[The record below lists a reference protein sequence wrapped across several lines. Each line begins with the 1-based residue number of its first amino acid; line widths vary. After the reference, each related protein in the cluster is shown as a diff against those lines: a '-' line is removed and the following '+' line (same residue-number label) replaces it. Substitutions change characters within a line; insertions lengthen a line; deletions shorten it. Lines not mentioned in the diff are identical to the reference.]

1 MKKKLLA
8 MLLATA
14 MVCSLTACGGDSAG
28 NTNVG
33 TTDDGAADDGATDNN
48 VAADDGAAGND
59 TAADNGD
66 SAGSATTGSSLLTG
80 TLKLGVIGPLTGGA
94 ALYGNAVDNGAS
106 IAVDEINALSG
117 DFTIELNA
125 QDDEHDAEKSV
136 NAYNNLKDWNAQAI
150 IGCVTTT
157 PCVAVASEA
166 YADRMFML
174 TPSASAT
181 SVTEG
186 NDNVFQ
192 LCFSDPN
199 QGSASAQYIS
209 DNGLAQKVAIIY
221 NNSDAYSTGIYQT
234 FQNAADSLGMD
245 VVSVT
250 TFTDDTAND
259 FSVQLTEAQ
268 NAGADL
274 VFLPIYYTPASLIM
288 QQAASMSYDVTF
300 FGVDGMDGILSL
312 EGFDTS
318 LAEGVMLL
326 TPFSADATDD
336 MTVSFVNKYQSSN
349 GEVPSQFAADGYD
362 CAYAIYAALSYY
374 ADKNG
379 GYNVDGVS
387 YQDLCEILISV
398 FSDPSFSVDGITG
411 ESMTWTAAGEVNK
424 APKAV
429 VIENGVYVGL

>member
-1 MKKKLLA
+1 MKKKVLALL
-8 MLLATA
+8 LSGA
-14 MVCSLTACGGDSAG
+14 MVVSLAGCGGS
-28 NTNVG
+28 TEG
-33 TTDDGAADDGATDNN
+33 TPAAAEETTETEAAEETEGEGEAE
-48 VAADDGAAGND
+48 VAEASGEG
-59 TAADNGD
+59 G
-66 SAGSATTGSSLLTG
+66 LLTG
-80 TLKLGVIGPLTGGA
+80 TLKLGMIGPLTGAA
-94 ALYGNAVDNGAS
+94 ALYGTAVNNAAE
-106 IAVDEINALSG
+106 IAVEEINAISP
-117 DFTIELNA
+117 DFQIEYDG

-136 NAYNNLKDWNAQAI
+136 NAYNNLKDWGAQAI
-150 IGCVTTT
+150 VGCVTTT
-157 PCVAVASEA
+157 PCVAVAAEA
-166 YADRMFML
+166 NADRMFML

-181 SVTEG
+181 SVTAAG
-186 NDNVFQ
+186 DNIFQ

-209 DNGLAQKVAIIY
+209 DNGLAEKVAIIY

-234 FQNAADSLGMD
+234 FQAAADSLGMD

-268 NAGADL
+268 SAGADL
-274 VFLPIYYTPASLIM
+274 IFLPIYYTPASLIM
-288 QQAASMSYDVTF
+288 QQAASMNYDVKL

-336 MTVSFVNKYQSSN
+336 ATVSFVKKYTEAYSDT
-349 GEVPSQFAADGYD
+349 PSQFAADGYD
-362 CAYAIYAALSYY
+362 CPYAIYEALKFY

-379 GYNVDGVS
+379 GLDVTDMS
-387 YQDLCEILISV
+387 YADLCEILISV

-411 ESMTWTAAGEVNK
+411 EGMTWTAVGEVNK

-429 VIENGVYVGL
+429 VIENGAYVGL

>member
-1 MKKKLLA
+1 MKKKVLALL
-8 MLLATA
+8 LSGA
-14 MVCSLTACGGDSAG
+14 MVVSLVGCGGS
-28 NTNVG
+28 TEG
-33 TTDDGAADDGATDNN
+33 TPAAAEETTETEAAEETEGEGEAE
-48 VAADDGAAGND
+48 VAEASGEG
-59 TAADNGD
+59 G
-66 SAGSATTGSSLLTG
+66 LLTG
-80 TLKLGVIGPLTGGA
+80 TLKLGMIGPLTGAA
-94 ALYGNAVDNGAS
+94 ALYGTSVNNAAE
-106 IAVDEINALSG
+106 IAVEEINAISP
-117 DFTIELNA
+117 DFQIEYDG

-136 NAYNNLKDWNAQAI
+136 NAYNNLKDWGAQAI
-150 IGCVTTT
+150 VGCVTTT
-157 PCVAVASEA
+157 PCVAVAAEA
-166 YADRMFML
+166 NADRMFML

-181 SVTEG
+181 SVTAAG
-186 NDNVFQ
+186 DNIFQ

-209 DNGLAQKVAIIY
+209 DNGLAEKVAIIY

-234 FQNAADSLGMD
+234 FQAAADSLGMD

-268 NAGADL
+268 SAGADL
-274 VFLPIYYTPASLIM
+274 IFLPIYYTPASLIM
-288 QQAASMSYDVTF
+288 QQAASMNYDVKL

-336 MTVSFVNKYQSSN
+336 ATVSFVKKYTEAYSDT
-349 GEVPSQFAADGYD
+349 PSQFAADGYD
-362 CAYAIYAALSYY
+362 CPYAIYEALKYY

-379 GYNVDGVS
+379 GLDVTDMS
-387 YQDLCEILISV
+387 YADLCEILISV
-398 FSDPSFSVDGITG
+398 FSDPGFSVDGITG
-411 ESMTWTAAGEVNK
+411 EGMTWTAEGEVNE

-429 VIENGVYVGL
+429 VIENGAYVGL